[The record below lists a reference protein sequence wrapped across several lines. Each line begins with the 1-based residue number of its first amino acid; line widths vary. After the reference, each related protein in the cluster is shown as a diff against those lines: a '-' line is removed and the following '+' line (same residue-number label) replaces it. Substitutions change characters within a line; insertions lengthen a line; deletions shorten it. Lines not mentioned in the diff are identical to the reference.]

1 MTDGAPG
8 SGGAQAGAK
17 AAAPSEGAPGT
28 AAATASRARAGR
40 DIAGQVV
47 LRAINLALGVGV
59 TLLLVRALG
68 TDGFG
73 RWSVLLAV
81 IGFVSYF
88 GSLGLAQV
96 AVERAAADPERAP
109 DWFGALLT
117 LRLALI
123 GPVTLLS
130 LGVCLALAD
139 DTAMRVAAVLVC
151 TTIPIAVLSSLSV
164 VFQLQV
170 RNVVVTAIELGNAI
184 VWAAA
189 VVVVAL
195 LDGGLV
201 AYAAAFLAVA
211 TITNT
216 AYIVLALRASPVH
229 LRGARRLWGDLLRQ
243 GLPVGIGGLLT
254 LGYGYV
260 DQVIVF
266 EVAGVRDAGLYGAV
280 YRIYERVQFLPAAI
294 MTTLFPVF
302 VSARDRDP
310 ARVKRLFRS
319 SVDYLLLTSLPAFTI
334 TLAGAEPITRL
345 LFGEDFIDAAPA
357 LPLLMATFV
366 VVSLGYLTGYLIVA
380 YNLQRR
386 FLAIGIGALVFNVAT
401 NLALVPSY
409 GFMAAAWL
417 TLATEVLV
425 MSLSM
430 WIVCAR
436 MGIAPMGDHL
446 GRIAIAA
453 AAAGLLAWGL
463 SETDVPTVVWLALAS
478 AAYAGLVVALG
489 AVKPAE
495 LRALVSRGD
504 A

>member
-1 MTDGAPG
+1 MEPRAGPVDEGMTAGAPG
-8 SGGAQAGAK
+8 RGAA
-17 AAAPSEGAPGT
+17 
-28 AAATASRARAGR
+28 ASRASAGR
-40 DIAGQVV
+40 DIAGQIV
-47 LRAINLALGVGV
+47 LRALNLAMGVGV
-59 TLLLVRALG
+59 TLLLVRTLG

-96 AVERAAADPERAP
+96 AVERAAGDPERSP
-109 DWFGALLT
+109 HWFGALLT

-139 DTAMRVAAVLVC
+139 DSAMRIAAVLVC
-151 TTIPIAVLSSLSV
+151 ATLPIAVLSALSV

-170 RNVVVTAIELGNAI
+170 RNVVVTAIEAGNGI

-189 VVVVAL
+189 VGVVAL

-201 AYAAAFLAVA
+201 AIAAAFLGVA
-211 TITNT
+211 TLTNA
-216 AYIVLALRASPVH
+216 AYLVLALRASPIH
-229 LRGARRLWGDLLRQ
+229 FRGSRALWGDLMRQ

-280 YRIYERVQFLPAAI
+280 YRIYERAQFLPAAI
-294 MTTLFPVF
+294 MTTLFPLF
-302 VSARDRDP
+302 VTARDHDP
-310 ARVKRLFRS
+310 ARVRRLFHTA
-319 SVDYLLLTSLPAFTI
+319 VDYLVLTSLPAFAI
-334 TLAGAEPITRL
+334 TLAGPEPITHL
-345 LFGEDFIDAAPA
+345 LFGAEFDDAAPA

-380 YNLQRR
+380 YNLQRK
-386 FLAIGIGALVFNVAT
+386 FLLIGIGALVFNVAT
-401 NLALVPSY
+401 NLALVPAY

-430 WIVCAR
+430 WIVYAR
-436 MGIAPMGDHL
+436 MGIAPTGEHL
-446 GRIAIAA
+446 GRIALAATATGLAAWGLREAGLPTAAWVAA
-453 AAAGLLAWGL
+453 AAAFYGVLI
-463 SETDVPTVVWLALAS
+463 
-478 AAYAGLVVALG
+478 VAFG
-489 AVKPAE
+489 AVKLAE
-495 LRALVSRGD
+495 LRALVRRDGE
-504 A
+504 

>member
-1 MTDGAPG
+1 MGPRAGSVGSVMTDGA
-8 SGGAQAGAK
+8 SAAGA
-17 AAAPSEGAPGT
+17 A
-28 AAATASRARAGR
+28 ASRASAGR

-47 LRAINLALGVGV
+47 LRTLNLALGVGV
-59 TLLLVRALG
+59 TLLLVRVLG

-109 DWFGALLT
+109 QWFGALVT

-130 LGVCLALAD
+130 LGVCLLLAD
-139 DTAMRVAAVLVC
+139 DAAMRVAAVLVC
-151 TTIPIAVLSSLSV
+151 ATLPLAVLSALSV

-170 RNVVVTAIELGNAI
+170 RNVVVTAIEVGNGI
-184 VWAAA
+184 LWAAA
-189 VVVVAL
+189 VVLVSV

-201 AYAAAFLAVA
+201 AIAAAFLGVA
-211 TITNT
+211 TLTNT
-216 AYIVLALRASPVH
+216 AYVVLALRASPVQF
-229 LRGARRLWGDLLRQ
+229 RRSRPLWPDLLRQ

-266 EVAGVRDAGLYGAV
+266 EIAGVRDAGLYGAV

-294 MTTLFPVF
+294 MTTLFPLF
-302 VSARDRDP
+302 VTARDHDP
-310 ARVKRLFRS
+310 ERVRRLFHTA
-319 SVDYLLLTSLPAFTI
+319 VDYLLLTSLPALAI
-334 TLAGAEPITRL
+334 TLAGPEEITRL
-345 LFGEDFIDAAPA
+345 LFGADFADAAPA

-386 FLAIGIGALVFNVAT
+386 FVLIAIGALVFNVGT

-430 WIVCAR
+430 WIVCSR
-436 MGIAPMGDHL
+436 MGIVPAGEGL
-446 GRIAIAA
+446 GRIVAAATVTGLAAWGLREAGLPTLVWVAA
-453 AAAGLLAWGL
+453 AAAL
-463 SETDVPTVVWLALAS
+463 
-478 AAYAGLVVALG
+478 YAVLVIALG
-489 AVKPAE
+489 SVRLEE
-495 LRALVSRGD
+495 LRALVRRED